1 MSVLSSTQALKFE
14 NFQMEKY
21 KQMNK
26 DLLDEETNSDLIA
39 LCKTLLVDIDNAID
53 LYRKVAKARGQPYDV
68 KKRGEAEGD
77 AEQNSSNNQEIA
89 SLVSKKV
96 HESQKSRKNDV
107 IGSKTLV
114 TDSNNTGE
122 RPLIKVDEENL
133 AGDSDKMEGPFFE
146 NPDTEDEEDE
156 E

>member
-53 LYRKVAKARGQPYDV
+53 LYRKVAKARG
-68 KKRGEAEGD
+68 
-77 AEQNSSNNQEIA
+77 
-89 SLVSKKV
+89 
-96 HESQKSRKNDV
+96 
-107 IGSKTLV
+107 
-114 TDSNNTGE
+114 
-122 RPLIKVDEENL
+122 
-133 AGDSDKMEGPFFE
+133 
-146 NPDTEDEEDE
+146 
-156 E
+156 